1 MANMDDFDLFDDLE
15 AVRQDKPATVL
26 VIDKAL
32 QERITLELHNKI
44 LRYEE
49 RVAKTVWVLG
59 VFIGHC
65 SKIIRNNGCC
75 AYWNFE
81 PSSICVIPQ
90 CDRLVVDYEIGGI
103 TAYKNNTVIFS
114 KLLLMFNPFFDEAS
128 VEVK

>member
-1 MANMDDFDLFDDLE
+1 VTDFDLFDDLD
-15 AVRQDKPATVL
+15 AVAQNKQATVL

-32 QERITLELHNKI
+32 QDRISLELHDKI

-49 RVAKTVWVLG
+49 RVTKTVWVLG

-81 PSSICVIPQ
+81 PSSICVVPQ
-90 CDRLVVDYEIGGI
+90 CDRLVVDYEIGSI
-103 TAYKNNTVIFS
+103 TAYKNNAVIFS
-114 KLLLMFNPFFDEAS
+114 RLLLMFNPFFDGAS

>member
-1 MANMDDFDLFDDLE
+1 MADFDLFDDLD
-15 AVRQDKPATVL
+15 AVAQNKQATVL

-32 QERITLELHNKI
+32 QDRISLELHDKI

-65 SKIIRNNGCC
+65 SKIIRNNSCC

-81 PSSICVIPQ
+81 PSSICVVPQ

-114 KLLLMFNPFFDEAS
+114 RLLLMFNPFFDEAS
-128 VEVK
+128 MGVK

>member
-1 MANMDDFDLFDDLE
+1 MTDFDLFDDLD
-15 AVRQDKPATVL
+15 AVAQNKQATIL
-26 VIDKAL
+26 VIDKTL
-32 QERITLELHNKI
+32 QDRISLELHDKI

-65 SKIIRNNGCC
+65 SKIIRNNSCC

-81 PSSICVIPQ
+81 PSSICVVPQ

-114 KLLLMFNPFFDEAS
+114 RLLLMFNPFFGEAS
-128 VEVK
+128 MGVK

>member
-1 MANMDDFDLFDDLE
+1 MTDFDLFDDLD
-15 AVRQDKPATVL
+15 AVAQNKQATVL

-32 QERITLELHNKI
+32 QDRISLELHDKI

-65 SKIIRNNGCC
+65 SKIIRNNSCC

-81 PSSICVIPQ
+81 PSSICVVPQ
-90 CDRLVVDYEIGGI
+90 CDRLVVDYELGGI

-114 KLLLMFNPFFDEAS
+114 RLLLMFNPFFDEAS
-128 VEVK
+128 MGVK

>member
-1 MANMDDFDLFDDLE
+1 MTDFDLFDDLDTV
-15 AVRQDKPATVL
+15 AQNKQATVL

-32 QERITLELHNKI
+32 QDRISLELHDKI

-65 SKIIRNNGCC
+65 SKIIRNNSCC

-81 PSSICVIPQ
+81 PSSICVVPQ
-90 CDRLVVDYEIGGI
+90 CDRLVVDYELGGI

-114 KLLLMFNPFFDEAS
+114 RLLLMFNPFFDEAS
-128 VEVK
+128 MGVK